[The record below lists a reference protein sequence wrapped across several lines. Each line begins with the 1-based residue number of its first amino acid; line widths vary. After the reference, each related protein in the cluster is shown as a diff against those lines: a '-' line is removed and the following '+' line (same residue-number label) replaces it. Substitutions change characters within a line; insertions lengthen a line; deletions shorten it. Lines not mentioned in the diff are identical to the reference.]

1 MQAQP
6 ESSLPLV
13 VDLDGTLLATD
24 SLYESFWAGLG
35 QAPVFTLLRVLRNIS
50 NPSRLKSVLATRVQ
64 PDIENLPLRQEVLE
78 HIAQAQQAGRA
89 VVLASGADQRIVDAV
104 AQRLGLAGVHLGSNG
119 TTNLTGA
126 AKAAALVARF
136 GAKGFAYMGDSRAD
150 IPVWQ
155 AAGQAIVIAPN
166 AKLRRRVE
174 ALTLPN
180 VTFIATPP
188 APLALLRAMRPHQWV
203 KNLLLFLP
211 MLAAHQFDLA
221 TFGAILLGVASFCA
235 AASSIYIVN
244 DLLDLSADRQ
254 HAQKR
259 FRPFASGTAKIAHGM
274 ALSFGL
280 GVLSLLM
287 AASLGW
293 GMFGLMLL
301 YMALSLAYSLKLKRL
316 RWLDVFMLATL
327 YTLRVVAG
335 TLAGQLVL
343 SGWLANFIFP
353 VFLAL
358 GCVKRLTELAG
369 AAPGKALAGRGYAPE
384 DRADLRNIAI
394 AATVAATVIFGLY
407 TFSNIASALY
417 IAPWLLRLAAL
428 IIPIW
433 LARMILRG
441 WQGRMNHDPIVFA
454 LTDAPGVALLLF
466 GAVLVLSAAG
476 LF

>member
-1 MQAQP
+1 MPTQP
-6 ESSLPLV
+6 DSSLPLV

-24 SLYESFWAGLG
+24 TLYECFWAGMG
-35 QAPVFTLLRVLRNIS
+35 HAPVATLLTVLRHFA
-50 NPSRLKSVLATRVQ
+50 NPARLKAALVARVQ
-64 PDIENLPLRQEVLE
+64 PDIETLPLRQAVLD
-78 HIAQAQQAGRA
+78 IITQAQKSGRD
-89 VVLASGADQRIVDAV
+89 VVLASGADQHIVDAV
-104 AQRLGLAGVHLGSNG
+104 ARRLGLTGSHLGSDG
-119 TTNLTGA
+119 ATNLTGA
-126 AKAAALVARF
+126 AKATALVARF
-136 GAKGFAYMGDSRAD
+136 GARGFAYMGDSRAD

-155 AAGQAIVIAPN
+155 AAGAAIVLAPSTALKRN
-166 AKLRRRVE
+166 VE
-174 ALTLPN
+174 ALALPD
-180 VTFIATPP
+180 VEFIGAPP

-211 MLAAHQFDLA
+211 LLAAHQFDLA

-259 FRPFASGTAKIAHGM
+259 FRPFASGQAKIAHGM
-274 ALSFGL
+274 ALSCGL
-280 GVLSLLM
+280 GAVSLL
-287 AASLGW
+287 AAFALGW
-293 GMFGLMLL
+293 GMVGLMLL

-335 TLAGQLVL
+335 TLAGDLVL

-358 GCVKRLTELAG
+358 GCVKRLTELA
-369 AAPGKALAGRGYAPE
+369 AATPGKPLAGRGYAPE

-407 TFSNIASALY
+407 TFSDIASVLY
-417 IAPWLLRLAAL
+417 TDPWLLRLAVL
-428 IIPIW
+428 IIPVW

-454 LTDAPGVALLLF
+454 LTDAPGVALLGL
-466 GAVLVLSAAG
+466 GTVLVLVAAG
-476 LF
+476 LL